1 MFYRLHSLD
10 KSCDGFPTCL
20 ILLTDIDSA
29 NTVVA
34 HSRLSKVHGKTN
46 ACLVESGIYI
56 YTYIQ
61 SKVLQ
66 LYIILGFD
74 TSNIFKFPRA
84 FDISIEYLCPSH
96 CASFMFYSIIKI
108 RVLSMPCQRKY

>member
-56 YTYIQ
+56 YIHIY
-61 SKVLQ
+61 KVKYYSSISYWVLIHQ
-66 LYIILGFD
+66 IFSSFQEHLILAL
-74 TSNIFKFPRA
+74 NIYVPLIVQA
-84 FDISIEYLCPSH
+84 LCFIP
-96 CASFMFYSIIKI
+96 
-108 RVLSMPCQRKY
+108 